1 MKRHGT
7 EAQYRVPLSNPTLFL
22 AGRFA
27 GDPRHIANEDEA
39 PIVDLE
45 RYLDCLGVGE
55 SKCHDAFEGSNMR
68 SLTTGV
74 AVGPHQARS

>member
-7 EAQYRVPLSNPTLFL
+7 EAQYRVPRSNPTLFL

-27 GDPRHIANEDEA
+27 GDPRHIANTDEA

-45 RYLDCLGVGE
+45 RYPACLGVEDFKCIMLWLDPGE
-55 SKCHDAFEGSNMR
+55 SLKTNKTNSGI
-68 SLTTGV
+68 
-74 AVGPHQARS
+74 